1 MYALYLNGVR
11 YPVTPKALKTKINN
25 RNKTITLIN
34 DGEINQLKT
43 AGLTDISFE
52 LLLPQLA
59 APSYAVY
66 PEGFQPA
73 AYYLGLLEELK
84 TGKEPFQF
92 IVSRTWGRTTLFDT
106 NMTVS
111 LEKYTIK
118 EDKNDGSDIAVE
130 VELKQFR
137 AGSTKVLTVKTSK
150 DGTRTAT
157 VTEQRATT
165 GKVKE
170 TTYTT
175 KNGDTLSYIARSKL
189 QDSSR
194 YSELYALNKDAI
206 EAAAKAHGLADSAG
220 GTILYPGTLLQ
231 LPE

>member
-11 YPVTPKALKTKINN
+11 YPVAPKSIKTKINN
-25 RNKTITLIN
+25 KNETITLIN

-43 AGLTDISFE
+43 AGLTEISFE
-52 LLLPQLA
+52 LSLPQLA

-73 AYYLGLLEELK
+73 TYYLGLLEDLK

-92 IVSRTWGRTTLFDT
+92 IVSRIWGKTTLFDT

-118 EDKNDGSDIAVE
+118 EDKSEGPDIIVE

-137 AGSTKVLTVKTSK
+137 AGNTKVLTVKTAA
-150 DGTRTAT
+150 DGTKTAT
-157 VTEQRATT
+157 MEEPRATT
-165 GKVKE
+165 GKAKE
-170 TTYTT
+170 SIYTIRD
-175 KNGDTLSYIARSKL
+175 GDTLSYIARSKL

-194 YSELYALNKDAI
+194 YSELYTLNKDTI
-206 EAAAKAHGLADSAG
+206 EAAAKAHGRADSAG
-220 GTILYPGTLLQ
+220 GTILYPGTVLK